1 MHLLEARA
9 LTKRFGPVTAVDGL
23 DLTIGPGEVIGL
35 LGPNGAG
42 KSTTLHMLLGLITP
56 DHGSVELFGMDLQR
70 HRIEVLSRINFAAS
84 YVDLPG
90 VLYVQEILEA
100 YADLYAVPQSRVRDM
115 IDLLELGRLRKRRY
129 MELSSGQR
137 TRVQLGKALINEPDL
152 LILDEPTA
160 NLDPDAGDRI
170 RSLLVRLA
178 RDNGRAMLIT
188 SHNMPEV
195 ERMCDR
201 IHFMAEGR
209 IIASGSAAELTTSF
223 GADDLEEVFLKVAR
237 R

>member
-1 MHLLEARA
+1 VPILEARS
-9 LTKRFGPVTAVDGL
+9 LTKRFGPVTAVDDL
-23 DLTIGPGEVIGL
+23 DLTVGPGEVVGL

-56 DHGSVELFGMDLQR
+56 DLGTVRLFGMDLQR
-70 HRIEVLSRINFAAS
+70 HRTEVLSRINFAAS

-100 YADLYAVPQSRVRDM
+100 YADLYAVPQSRVRAM
-115 IDLLELGRLRKRRY
+115 VDLLELGKLRKRRY

-201 IHFMAEGR
+201 IHFMAAGR
-209 IIASGSAAELTTSF
+209 IIASGSTAELAARF